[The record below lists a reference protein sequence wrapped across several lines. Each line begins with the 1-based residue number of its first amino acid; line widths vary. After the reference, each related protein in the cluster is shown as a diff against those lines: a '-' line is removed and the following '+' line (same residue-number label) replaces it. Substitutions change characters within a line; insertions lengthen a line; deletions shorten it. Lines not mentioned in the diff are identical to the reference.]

1 MGNNAD
7 IDRNADDQVAAIVD
21 GSKAEMKASVPPQF
35 IPEISRGPINIRMK
49 DGRPI
54 KGVLEAHNVYQ
65 LLLDLG
71 HGKKMIVFKG
81 AISTIEYED
90 KPKKVKPMVQKW

>member
-7 IDRNADDQVAAIVD
+7 MGRNFDGQAATTTDPKVEKK
-21 GSKAEMKASVPPQF
+21 SSTPPQF
-35 IPEISRGPINIRMK
+35 LPRLLGRAVMIRLM

-54 KGVLEAHNVYQ
+54 KGVLEVYNAYE

-71 HGKKMIVFKG
+71 HGKKQIVFKG
-81 AISTIEYED
+81 AISTIDYED
-90 KPKKVKPMVQKW
+90 KPKKVKPAVQKW

>member
-1 MGNNAD
+1 MGNTAD
-7 IDRNADDQVAAIVD
+7 LDRNADDQAAATVD
-21 GSKAEMKASVPPQF
+21 GSKAEMKASGTPQF
-35 IPEISRGPINIRMK
+35 IPEISRGPINISMK

-54 KGVLEAHNVYQ
+54 KGVLEAHNPYQ

-81 AISTIEYED
+81 AISSIEYED
-90 KPKKVKPMVQKW
+90 KPEIKRRGSI